1 MFFKIIAIVDILV
14 SFENKNKRLK
24 GNRNKKIQWDNSA

>member
-1 MFFKIIAIVDILV
+1 MILFKIIAIVDILV

-24 GNRNKKIQWDNSA
+24 AGRNKTIQ